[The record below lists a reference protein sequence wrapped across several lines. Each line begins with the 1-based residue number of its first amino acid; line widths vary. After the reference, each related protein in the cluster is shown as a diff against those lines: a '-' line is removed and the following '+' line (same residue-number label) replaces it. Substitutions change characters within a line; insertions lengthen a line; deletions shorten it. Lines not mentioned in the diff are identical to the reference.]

1 MTSSIKTVLCLK
13 KIPQLLRIG
22 IPALIPKKTPQSQP
36 PRDRPKQDTYLN
48 ALLREENKVA
58 VLSEPGTGLFKGYT
72 IASGIEVELNIP
84 KTLTGHTAAHGTS
97 VFAEGIA
104 AFHLQRN
111 WLAEA
116 GVPREQLDFLETSD
130 ITLSEVSITF
140 VRTFSYEE
148 QAALFIE
155 DIAETGEALYGKRC
169 TTTES
174 GSDRSVTLPGHGFSV
189 TASIQTDFKR
199 RDWPDDAPMG
209 SLCEAS
215 PYQVRI
221 EAKLQEPFLKE
232 RLLTSVDD
240 WRHAYEESLYET
252 IFNATVRKTLR
263 LDRDVALRSKAPG
276 DGVFRRLTPDEGE
289 VLRGY
294 LAKPA
299 LDPRQSQTVVS
310 NSNQGKRFNE
320 LRKSILKHTSIDIDI
335 PWKQHVKLRCFD
347 LDGIVL
353 YPGDFSPTDENAP
366 WTFCASN
373 WGHLQEQLN
382 LAYEA
387 ALQLHLPQNVDE
399 GGQY

>member
-1 MTSSIKTVLCLK
+1 MTSTIKTVLCLK
-13 KIPQLLRIG
+13 KIPQLLRVG
-22 IPALIPKKTPQSQP
+22 IPALIPKETPQSQS

-48 ALLREENKVA
+48 ALLRNENKVA
-58 VLSEPGTGLFKGYT
+58 VRSEPGVGLFKGYS
-72 IASGIEVELNIP
+72 IASRIEVELNIP
-84 KTLTGHTAAHGTS
+84 KTLTGHTTAHGTS

-116 GVPREQLDFLETSD
+116 GVPREQLDFLDTSD
-130 ITLSEVSITF
+130 ITLSEASITF
-140 VRTFSYEE
+140 IRTFSYEE
-148 QAALFIE
+148 QAALLIE
-155 DIAETGEALYGKRC
+155 AIVETGEALYGKRC
-169 TTTES
+169 TIAKS

-221 EAKLQEPFLKE
+221 EAKLKEPFLKE

-240 WRHAYEESLYET
+240 WKNAYEEGLYET

-263 LDRDVALRSKAPG
+263 LDRDATLRSKAPD
-276 DGVFRRLTPDEGE
+276 DGVFRRLTLDEGE

-294 LAKPA
+294 LSKPA
-299 LDPRQSQTVVS
+299 LDPRKSQTVVG
-310 NSNQGKRFNE
+310 NSNPGKRFNE
-320 LRKSILKHTSIDIDI
+320 LRESILRHTSIDIDI
-335 PWKQHVKLRCFD
+335 PWKQHVKLCCVE
-347 LDGIVL
+347 LDGILL
-353 YPGDFSPTDENAP
+353 YPGDFCPTEDNAP

-373 WGHLQEQLN
+373 WGRLQEQLN

-387 ALQLHLPQNVDE
+387 ALQLHLPQDVDE